1 MEPTSMLAVGGVLG
15 GLSLAQGLMQGFG
28 AQSQANAQAT
38 LQRMQAENANFQR
51 QWQIDASNRNI
62 DKANL
67 AKAINN
73 KKIEQA
79 ALSERGIAEVYQ
91 KLGYDNSKS
100 QFSKQTNQVN
110 SALLSSIA
118 GRNISASSGTARALL
133 RQNLQNATTNMANL
147 RVSNMN
153 KMRDIDTVYQNRLAQ
168 RDFNYQEF
176 NIFMPG
182 DTSTVS
188 GGNTAMMIG
197 SAALGG
203 LSAGVTGALMFG
215 KGGGGGG
222 AESFTTPGGANFVG
236 PIIG

>member
-1 MEPTSMLAVGGVLG
+1 MPLIVGGIMG
-15 GLSLAQGLMQGFG
+15 GLALGQGIMGGLG

-51 QWQIDASNRNI
+51 RWQIDAANRNI
-62 DKANL
+62 DKQNIARAL
-67 AKAINN
+67 NN

-110 SALLSSIA
+110 SALLSSIS

-153 KMRDIDTVYQNRLAQ
+153 KMRDIDTMYQNRLAQ

-188 GGNTAMMIG
+188 GGNMGMIIG
-197 SAALGG
+197 SAALSG

-215 KGGGGGG
+215 KGSGGGGV
-222 AESFTTPGGANFVG
+222 ESYTTPGGANFVG

>member
-1 MEPTSMLAVGGVLG
+1 MIAMGGLAVGS
-15 GLSLAQGLMQGFG
+15 SLMGSFG

-51 QWQIDASNRNI
+51 RWQIDAANRNI
-62 DKANL
+62 DKQNL
-67 AKAINN
+67 ARAINN

-110 SALLSSIA
+110 AALLSSVA

-153 KMRDIDTVYQNRLAQ
+153 KMRDIDTMYQNRLAQ

-188 GGNTAMMIG
+188 GGSTGMMIG
-197 SAALGG
+197 SAALSG
-203 LSAGVTGALMFG
+203 LSAGISTGLMYQKSAFY
-215 KGGGGGG
+215 
-222 AESFTTPGGANFVG
+222 
-236 PIIG
+236 

>member
-1 MEPTSMLAVGGVLG
+1 MPVAMIAMGGLAVGS
-15 GLSLAQGLMQGFG
+15 SLMGSFG

-51 QWQIDASNRNI
+51 RWQIDAANRNI
-62 DKANL
+62 DKQNIARAL
-67 AKAINN
+67 NN

-110 SALLSSIA
+110 SALLSSIS

-153 KMRDIDTVYQNRLAQ
+153 KMRDIDTMYQNRLAQ

-197 SAALGG
+197 SAALSG
-203 LSAGVTGALMFG
+203 LSAGISTGLMYQKSAFY
-215 KGGGGGG
+215 
-222 AESFTTPGGANFVG
+222 
-236 PIIG
+236 

>member
-1 MEPTSMLAVGGVLG
+1 MIAMGGLAVGS
-15 GLSLAQGLMQGFG
+15 SLMGSFG

-51 QWQIDASNRNI
+51 RWQIDAANRNI
-62 DKANL
+62 DKQNIARAL
-67 AKAINN
+67 NN

-110 SALLSSIA
+110 SALLSSIS

-153 KMRDIDTVYQNRLAQ
+153 KMRDIDTMYQNRLAQ

-197 SAALGG
+197 SAALSG
-203 LSAGVTGALMFG
+203 LSAGISTGLMYQKSAFY
-215 KGGGGGG
+215 
-222 AESFTTPGGANFVG
+222 
-236 PIIG
+236 